1 MNISPHLLIDAL
13 ILKFLALWTL
23 NNLLLLSWLIISI
36 AKKDEVVNL
45 ALKEDNLFFKLM
57 ILNHFNSNEDDV
69 LMSIEDLRDLR
80 LRKQKIESE
89 KKARKY
95 IMDINQRYRKMSA
108 LKRNN
113 FLRNINP
120 FKKAA

>member
-1 MNISPHLLIDAL
+1 MQFDHLN
-13 ILKFLALWTL
+13 F
-23 NNLLLLSWLIISI
+23 
-36 AKKDEVVNL
+36 
-45 ALKEDNLFFKLM
+45 
-57 ILNHFNSNEDDV
+57 HEDDG
-69 LMSIEDLRDLR
+69 LMSIEDLRALR

-89 KKARKY
+89 KKRKY
-95 IMDINQRYRKMSA
+95 IMDINQRYRKMRA